1 MTVSNDASDLKAATG
16 AQGATGAKLSA
27 LFAGTMGPLIGLVL
41 LCLAL
46 TLTTDTFLTVRN
58 ILNVLDQITVL
69 GIMAIG
75 MTLVILIGG
84 IDLSVGSVLALA
96 SMVMGFVA
104 HPDYLNLGLAAGVV
118 AALVVA
124 GLCGLV
130 SGMLVTISRLPPFF
144 ARTHASV
151 SG

>member
-1 MTVSNDASDLKAATG
+1 MAVSNDASELKAAAG
-16 AQGATGAKLSA
+16 AQGATGTKFSA
-27 LFAGTMGPLIGLVL
+27 LFAGTMGPLIGLAL

-96 SMVMGFVA
+96 AMVMGYIA
-104 HPDYLNLGLAAGVV
+104 HPDYLNLGVPAGVV

-130 SGMLVTISRLPPFF
+130 SGLLVTMTKLPPFI
-144 ARTHASV
+144 ATLAM
-151 SG
+151 